1 MAVEIYS
8 PRCGL
13 ADGFVYIE
21 VGSLCMLLFFFLG
34 KGFHCRCDCPLQC
47 GRQSLQVG
55 TEVDYT
61 HRKVLQSLLLMAVV
75 LLLLA
80 RLLCNV
86 TSTQTRQEAVS
97 IAFKTMTIL
106 SEVTQT

>member
-8 PRCGL
+8 PRRGL
-13 ADGFVYIE
+13 ADGLVYIE

-61 HRKVLQSLLLMAVV
+61 HRKVLQSLIDG
-75 LLLLA
+75 
-80 RLLCNV
+80 CGF
-86 TSTQTRQEAVS
+86 VS
-97 IAFKTMTIL
+97 ACPSPVQSHEHSHTTGSCFDCF
-106 SEVTQT
+106 